1 MILSRLR
8 LLDFRCYA
16 DFQWDVPSQ
25 GAIII
30 GNNAEGK
37 TSLLEAV
44 CFLFRLDSPRTGRPS
59 VMMRQGAERLGVR
72 GTIGTQTRRIVWTRS
87 EHDLQVDGNRRSDQ
101 RSYLEDSFPV
111 VWFGNRDMEL
121 VRASADARRK
131 YLDAIGTQWH
141 PAYREELF
149 RYNRVL
155 KTRNHLLKHKPG
167 DSAQREVYSAAL
179 VKHGIRLG
187 ALRTEL
193 LELLRPHVLQACHG
207 ITQAAEKVELTY
219 TPSIR
224 EDFAADLAASLRTD
238 LRTGQTQIGPH
249 RDDILITLNGMRA
262 AEFASEGQQRTIAIA
277 LKMAQ
282 SSLLKEETG
291 MSPIHLIDDVFG
303 ELDTTRRNALMASLP
318 ADSQSIITT
327 TTLGWMDS
335 ATPAMPVLKLSSQRL
350 ENFRA

>member
-25 GAIII
+25 GAIVI

-44 CFLFRLDSPRTGRPS
+44 CFLFRLVSPRTGRPS

-72 GTIGTQTRRIVWTRS
+72 GTIGTQTRRIVWSRS
-87 EHDLQVDGNRRSDQ
+87 EHDLQVDGCRRTDQ

-155 KTRNHLLKHKPG
+155 KTRNHLLKHRPA
-167 DSAQREVYSAAL
+167 DTAQREVYSAAL
-179 VKHGIRLG
+179 VNHGTRLG
-187 ALRTEL
+187 TLRAEL
-193 LELLRPHVLQACHG
+193 IDLLRPHIIQACHG
-207 ITQAAEKVELTY
+207 ITRTAEKIEIAY
-219 TPSIR
+219 APSVR
-224 EDFAADLAASLRTD
+224 RDFAEELAATLRSD
-238 LRTGQTQIGPH
+238 LRTGQTQTGPH

-303 ELDTTRRNALMASLP
+303 ELDTTRRNALMNSLP

-327 TTLGWMDS
+327 TTLGWMDT
-335 ATPAMPVLKLSSQRL
+335 AAPPLPVLKLSGQHL
-350 ENFRA
+350 ETFQA